1 MTSGRQSIRWRY
13 WAITAAALAGTA
25 LAADSPP
32 ATPSSAATAAPSTAK
47 PAAPATLPA
56 PPPPVPTLTAEQ
68 ASYDFGMS
76 FGEQLRNAGLGADLS
91 VDAISRGMKDALGG
105 KKLAPAEQQQMT
117 QYIRSVRDAAGA
129 RNKAAAKEFLASN
142 ATQKGV
148 KTTASGL
155 QYKVIAAG
163 DLKAASPV
171 AEDQVSV
178 QYRGKLLDGTEF
190 DSSYARGQPATFP
203 ANRVIKGWQEAL
215 LLMKPGAKYQLFV
228 PPELGYGMDARP
240 GIPPGSLL
248 VFDVELISVLPAPKT
263 NN

>member
-32 ATPSSAATAAPSTAK
+32 ATSTSAATAAPSAAK

-68 ASYDFGMS
+68 ASYDFGVS

-91 VDAISRGMKDALGG
+91 VDAIGKGLKDALGG
-105 KKLAPAEQQQMT
+105 KKLAPAEQQAMT

-142 ATQKGV
+142 AAQKGV